1 MKKILMNM
9 FFGVVSAILILYC
22 TNFFLANREEILSFY
37 NEDELKM
44 GLMIILFLFFI
55 LILFSLIPLQMA
67 KRRNRAQF
75 GWFVFSILFSPLLAI
90 FILFC
95 IGSNRKDNHFLYKN

>member
-1 MKKILMNM
+1 MKKNLMNT
-9 FFGVVSAILILYC
+9 FFGIVSVVLIFYS
-22 TNFFLANREEILSFY
+22 TKFLLENRQEILSFY
-37 NEDELKM
+37 NEDELKIA
-44 GLMIILFLFFI
+44 LLFISFLFFV

-95 IGSNRKDNHFLYKN
+95 IGHERKSTGRI